1 MRVNANRLDLGS
13 LREGER
19 CTITTGTAWIKLMH
33 GRNVIDM
40 GIYLNGVDMR
50 PLFDPGLMIRE
61 GGVHWLHLTKLAP
74 RRLYTVLSSDGG
86 SGVRPDATYEVMV
99 VLKLA
104 VPQSKGSGA
113 ARRALDK
120 ALGKLPYGCEVITF
134 ES

>member
-40 GIYLNGVDMR
+40 GIYLTGVDMR
-50 PLFDPGLMIRE
+50 PLSDPGLMTRE

-86 SGVRPDATYEVMV
+86 SGGQISDDTPGRD
-99 VLKLA
+99 
-104 VPQSKGSGA
+104 VPESVSGGPSWGI
-113 ARRALDK
+113 
-120 ALGKLPYGCEVITF
+120 LGKLLGGRRG
-134 ES
+134 